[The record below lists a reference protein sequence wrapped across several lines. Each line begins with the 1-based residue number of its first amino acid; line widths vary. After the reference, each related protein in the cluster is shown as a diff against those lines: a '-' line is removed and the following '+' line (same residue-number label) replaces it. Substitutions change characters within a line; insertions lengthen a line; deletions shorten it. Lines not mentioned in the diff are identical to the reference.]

1 MCFQNDKL
9 KTILGM
15 YNLYYN
21 WIFSD
26 VHCAINNLMGI
37 CLVCASVFT
46 MIVMS
51 IDRYLAI
58 VYPLRRRP
66 GKGATVT
73 IIICIWVLSVCCGL
87 PALAGTKIETHWF
100 IDESE
105 NRTKILKDRLC
116 LADKFPDGNSETS
129 FIFNV

>member
-1 MCFQNDKL
+1 
-9 KTILGM
+9 M

-21 WIFSD
+21 WVFSD
-26 VHCAINNLMGI
+26 AHCAINNLMGI
-37 CLVCASVFT
+37 SLICASVFT

-73 IIICIWVLSVCCGL
+73 IIICIWVLSLLCGL
-87 PALAGTKIETHWF
+87 PALVGTKIETNWF
-100 IDESE
+100 VDLQGNETTIKE
-105 NRTKILKDRLC
+105 DRLC

-129 FIFNV
+129 FIFNMYVAF

>member
-1 MCFQNDKL
+1 
-9 KTILGM
+9 M

-21 WIFSD
+21 WVFSD
-26 VHCAINNLMGI
+26 AHCAINNLMGI
-37 CLVCASVFT
+37 SLICASVFT

-66 GKGATVT
+66 GRGATVT
-73 IIICIWVLSVCCGL
+73 IITGIWVLALLCGL
-87 PALAGTKIETHWF
+87 PALVGTKIETHWF
-100 IDESE
+100 IDITGDQVMVKE
-105 NRTKILKDRLC
+105 DRLC
-116 LADKFPDGNSETS
+116 LADKFPDGDSDSS